1 MSNDKLAAIDW
12 NALIEAVPWFGQLS
26 APTRRWL
33 MDNLEPISLTSGDTL
48 FEAGSPPDAL
58 YILAS
63 GSLGAYATGDPPRYL
78 GQIVAGETAGET
90 GLITGRSA
98 RSAHVRALRD
108 SEVLKL
114 SRDAFESLSEREP
127 EALRTIAR
135 LAIDRAAGLGK
146 QRITA
151 APRTLA
157 ILPQTEN
164 LNILEAAHAM
174 RATLE
179 RFGRVAIVDE
189 KTGHG
194 HDAAWFSRL
203 ESGNRFVLYVADS
216 ADPHWRSLCLRQAD
230 ALVFLACARTTPAPW
245 SELVAGISAPLPRP
259 EHLILVHDDKPRL
272 GAGRRWRQERM
283 GAKLH
288 HVRRPADYAR
298 VMRLITGRC
307 VTLVL
312 SGGGARGF
320 AHIGVIRA
328 IREAGIEI
336 DAVAGTSI
344 GGIIGAGVA
353 CDWSDDEMVENYR
366 HAFVDTNPLSDRTIP
381 FVSLFS
387 GRKVSRLLKQAF
399 GERDI
404 EDLVLPFFCVSA
416 DLTVGE
422 AAVHRY
428 GPLWKWLRAS
438 VAIPGVLPPVFQ
450 NGRVFVDGGV
460 INNLPVDLMRE
471 FQAGEVIAVDIGG
484 DHTVWPGDGI
494 DEFDLPPLWKMILQW
509 YTGHRRPSI
518 LQIMLRSGMVNSS
531 AATHAARRASTL
543 LISPPLADIDLLDW
557 KSFHRAIDIGY
568 QHASRVL
575 ASQKEVLAQ
584 HARLTSI

>member
-1 MSNDKLAAIDW
+1 MGEKLAAIDW

-26 APTRRWL
+26 TPTRRWL
-33 MDNLEPISLTSGDTL
+33 MEKLEPISLNSGDTL
-48 FEAGSPPDAL
+48 FEAGSLPDAL

-63 GSLGAYATGDPPRYL
+63 GSLGAYAPGDPPRYL

-90 GLITGRSA
+90 GLITGRNA

-108 SEVLKL
+108 SEVLRL
-114 SRDAFESLSEREP
+114 SRDAFDLLSEREP

-146 QRITA
+146 QRATA

-157 ILPQTEN
+157 ILPQTDGVDA
-164 LNILEAAHAM
+164 LSAAATM
-174 RATLE
+174 RTTLE
-179 RFGRVAIVDE
+179 RFGRVAIVDAQS
-189 KTGHG
+189 GHG

-203 ESGNRFVLYVADS
+203 ESGNRYVLYVANS
-216 ADPHWRSLCLRQAD
+216 ADPLWRSLCLRQAD
-230 ALVFLACARTTPAPW
+230 ALVFLASARGAPATW
-245 SELVAGISAPLPRP
+245 SELVAGLSAPLPRP
-259 EHLILVHDDKPRL
+259 EHLVLVHDGKPRL
-272 GAGRRWRQERM
+272 GAGRRWRQERP

-288 HVRRPADYAR
+288 HVRWPDDYAR
-298 VMRLITGRC
+298 VVRLITGRC
-307 VTLVL
+307 LSLVL

-328 IREAGIEI
+328 IREAGLLI
-336 DAVAGTSI
+336 DAVGGTSI
-344 GGIIGAGVA
+344 GAIIGAGVA
-353 CDWSDDEMVENYR
+353 ADWSDREMLENYR
-366 HAFVDTNPLSDRTIP
+366 RAFVDTNPLSDRTIP
-381 FVSLFS
+381 FVSLVS
-387 GRKVSRLLKQAF
+387 GRKVSRLLRQAF
-399 GERDI
+399 GEREI

-416 DLTVGE
+416 DLTVGQ
-422 AAVHRY
+422 AAIHRH

-460 INNLPVDLMRE
+460 INNLPVDLMRD
-471 FQAGEVIAVDIGG
+471 FQPSEVIAVDIGG

-494 DEFDLPPLWKMILQW
+494 DEFDLPPLWKMVLQW

-531 AATHAARRASTL
+531 AATQAARRASTL
-543 LISPPLADIDLLDW
+543 LIQPPLANIDLLDW
-557 KSFHRAIDIGY
+557 KSFQRAVDIGY
-568 QHASRVL
+568 QHATRVL
-575 ASQKEVLAQ
+575 ESQKGILAQ
-584 HARLTSI
+584 NAMLTAL